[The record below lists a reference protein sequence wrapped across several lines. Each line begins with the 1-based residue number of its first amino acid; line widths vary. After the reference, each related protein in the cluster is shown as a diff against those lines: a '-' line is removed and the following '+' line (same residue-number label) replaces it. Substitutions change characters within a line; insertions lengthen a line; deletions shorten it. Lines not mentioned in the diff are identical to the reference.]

1 MTFGITNSYTT
12 VTTMYYT
19 NVFTNVNTFV
29 NAAVSTGVRTF
40 VYMGVYH
47 KWDVGP
53 LAFFIFIARINKYMS
68 GGIKGIF
75 RMRPRI
81 IGLMLACLCWVMPA
95 YAELKVDI
103 VAGAVE
109 PVSIAVQK
117 FEVGPRVRKADA
129 AMLRDVVDADL
140 KSTGLFRIV
149 DRNALP
155 EYVQMGNMP
164 DFQLWSAVRA
174 QVLVQAKLTTE
185 ADDMYR
191 LEFYV
196 WDVAAAEQIEAQS
209 LVASKKSLR
218 RLAHIMADAIYERL
232 TGETGYFDT
241 QIVFIT
247 ETGPIGG
254 RVKRMAIMDQD
265 GYGMRYLSD
274 KKTFVMSP
282 HFSPNMRT
290 VVFLSY
296 RDDDPMIW
304 TLDLDTGEQQRLGQ
318 FGGMNFSP
326 RFSPDG
332 TRIAMSIVKNGVTHI
347 YEYNIESKKL
357 RKLTSGGTI
366 NTSPSYSPDGTKIA
380 YNSNRSGSQQIHVL
394 DLETGQQQRI
404 TYGAGRYAT
413 PAWSPDGQ
421 FIAFTKIANDTF
433 YVGIMTPAGR
443 NEKILAGGWFMEAPS
458 WAPGSRRIV
467 YYETEKDDDDVER
480 HSHIRSVDIMG
491 QNVYDI
497 KLPDGV
503 HGMEPAW
510 SPRLP

>member
-1 MTFGITNSYTT
+1 
-12 VTTMYYT
+12 
-19 NVFTNVNTFV
+19 
-29 NAAVSTGVRTF
+29 
-40 VYMGVYH
+40 MGQ
-47 KWDVGP
+47 
-53 LAFFIFIARINKYMS
+53 
-68 GGIKGIF
+68 
-75 RMRPRI
+75 
-81 IGLMLACLCWVMPA
+81 MPNF
-95 YAELKVDI
+95 K
-103 VAGAVE
+103 
-109 PVSIAVQK
+109 
-117 FEVGPRVRKADA
+117 
-129 AMLRDVVDADL
+129 
-140 KSTGLFRIV
+140 
-149 DRNALP
+149 
-155 EYVQMGNMP
+155 
-164 DFQLWSAVRA
+164 LWSAVRA
-174 QVLVQAKLTTE
+174 QVLVQAKLTAE
-185 ADDMYR
+185 PDDMYR

-241 QIVFIT
+241 QIIFIT

-274 KKTFVMSP
+274 KNTFVMSP
-282 HFSPNMRT
+282 QFSPNMHT

-296 RDDDPMIW
+296 RDNDPMIW
-304 TLDLDTGEQQRLGQ
+304 TLDLDTGEQRRLGQ

-326 RFSPDG
+326 QFSPDG
-332 TRIAMSIVKNGVTHI
+332 SRIALSLVKKGVTHI
-347 YEYNIESKKL
+347 YEYDIESQTL
-357 RKLTSGGTI
+357 RRLTSGGTI
-366 NTSPSYSPDGTKIA
+366 NTSPSYSPDGKKLA

-394 DLETGQQQRI
+394 DLETGEQQRI

-421 FIAFTKIANDTF
+421 FIAFTKIADDTF
-433 YVGIMTPAGR
+433 FVGIMNPAGR
-443 NEKILAGGWFMEAPS
+443 NEKILAGGWFMEGPS

-467 YYETEKDDDDVER
+467 YYETEKDDDDIER

-491 QNVYDI
+491 QNIYDI

-503 HGMEPAW
+503 HGMEPTW